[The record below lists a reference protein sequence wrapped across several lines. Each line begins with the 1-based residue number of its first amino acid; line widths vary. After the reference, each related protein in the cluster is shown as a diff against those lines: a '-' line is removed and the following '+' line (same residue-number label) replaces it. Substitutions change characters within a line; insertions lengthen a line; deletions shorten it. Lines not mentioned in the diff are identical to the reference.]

1 MNDSILEKYISRRDK
16 EPPPVEVEPMDDV
29 GAFGWLRGI
38 RDRAVMLELLL
49 KDGSITAFGYHLLER
64 ADFNPSDGI
73 TLHFG
78 RTVVKIIG
86 SNLNAE
92 SPRGARLF
100 TGIVRHRV
108 PWIREMDEPAS
119 LDVPKGATAIETI
132 RVD

>member
-1 MNDSILEKYISRRDK
+1 MNDSILEKYIARRDT
-16 EPPPVEVEPMDDV
+16 EPAAVETEPMDNV

-38 RDRAVMLELLL
+38 RDRAIMLELLL
-49 KDGSITAFGYHLLER
+49 KDGSITALDYHLLQR

-78 RTVVKIIG
+78 QTVVKITG
-86 SNLNAE
+86 GNLNAE

-108 PWIREMDEPAS
+108 PWVKELDEPAAVE
-119 LDVPKGATAIETI
+119 VPKGATVIEAIRI
-132 RVD
+132 D